1 MLSRERMEQ
10 FIPEQGAKYDVIV
23 CGGGP
28 AGIGAALA
36 ASINGAKTLLIEGRG
51 FFGGVAGVALW
62 MPMNRLLV
70 NGKSRGGVHNRFV
83 EKIRHYGEDAS
94 VEGKKSWVDGDG
106 LHIHPDYLKIAVFEL
121 LEEADCH
128 YRLHSSVTDVIK
140 EGNDIKGVVVTG
152 KDGHHSFY
160 ANVVIDTTGD
170 GDVAYLAGAE
180 MVKGREEDGVFMPI
194 SLVFALANVDIDKL
208 LDFTENH
215 GDQFKVI
222 IEEARN
228 EGYTTSIFYSFD
240 RTTIPGV
247 VSVNNGGMHGIGSLD
262 GTSVKDLIIAERGG
276 IQIAIDFVEIA
287 RSKKIP
293 GLENC
298 YLMRTGGNVGVRE
311 TRRIVG
317 DYTVTVE
324 DAINGPQF
332 EDVVARRYG
341 AIDPGG
347 METEKDYKT
356 VMKSGH
362 AYPYRSLLP
371 RGIEYLLVAGR
382 CGSTTQLGQAAG
394 KSMGN
399 MMDLGQAA
407 GVAAALA
414 SSEKVTP
421 RQLDVRKI
429 QDRLISMGVN
439 LFNN

>member
-1 MLSRERMEQ
+1 LLTRDRMEQ
-10 FIPEQGAKYDVIV
+10 FIPEEGSTYDVIV

-36 ASINGAKTLLIEGRG
+36 ASINGAKTLIIEGRG

-62 MPMNRLLV
+62 MPMNRLLL
-70 NGKSRGGVHNRFV
+70 NGESRGGVHKRFV
-83 EKIRHYGEDAS
+83 DKILCYGQDAS
-94 VEGKKSWVDGDG
+94 VKGKKTWVDGDG

-121 LEEADCH
+121 LEEAGCH
-128 YRLHSSVTDVIK
+128 YLLHSNVSGVVK
-140 EGNDIKGVVVTG
+140 EGNSVQGVIVTG
-152 KDGHHSFY
+152 KDGNHTFY
-160 ANVVIDTTGD
+160 ADVVVDATGD

-194 SLVFALANVDIDKL
+194 SLVFALANADVDKIID
-208 LDFTENH
+208 FAENH
-215 GDQFKVI
+215 RDQFKAI
-222 IEEARN
+222 IEEARS
-228 EGYTTSIFYSFD
+228 EGYATSIFYSFD
-240 RTTIPGV
+240 RSTIPGV
-247 VSVNNGGMHGIGSLD
+247 VSVNNGGMYGIGSLD
-262 GTSVKDLIIAERGG
+262 GTSSRDLIIAERAG
-276 IQIAIDFVEIA
+276 IQIAIDFVKIA

-298 YLMRTGGNVGVRE
+298 YLMRTGASVGVRE

-324 DAINGPQF
+324 DAINGPEF

-347 METEKDYKT
+347 LETDKDYRT
-356 VMKSGH
+356 SMKSGH

-371 RGIEYLLVAGR
+371 RGIENLLVAGR

-421 RQLDVRKI
+421 RQLDVKKI
-429 QDRLISMGVN
+429 QNRLISMGVK
-439 LFNN
+439 LFS